1 MFTEV
6 NERGRKWVGKAVRVA
21 ACPGVAARVLWGK
34 VAEGAQLLRFEVRV
48 NKC

>member
-21 ACPGVAARVLWGK
+21 ACPGVAARVYG
-34 VAEGAQLLRFEVRV
+34 GRLRRALSF
-48 NKC
+48 